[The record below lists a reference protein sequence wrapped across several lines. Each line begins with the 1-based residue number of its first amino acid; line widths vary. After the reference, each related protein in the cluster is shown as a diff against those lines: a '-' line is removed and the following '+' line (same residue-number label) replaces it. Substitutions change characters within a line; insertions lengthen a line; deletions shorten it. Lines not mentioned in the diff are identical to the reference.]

1 LLRDTGKHITCKE
14 PLEGSDVLVVEN
26 KSTSP
31 IDQYQPHSNLVCCC
45 GQYMLAAYEHGEDI
59 NSGGGRRRSQPW
71 KVAISI
77 PLPG

>member
-1 LLRDTGKHITCKE
+1 
-14 PLEGSDVLVVEN
+14 
-26 KSTSP
+26 
-31 IDQYQPHSNLVCCC
+31 
-45 GQYMLAAYEHGEDI
+45 MLAAYEHGEDI